1 MSVCLYLQDLTV
13 TFETNSSS
21 KTLKAHNFPA
31 LKHWLFIW
39 RNCHHNDFL
48 WLLPVIKAVLARS
61 LAVMTE
67 QKQYERTI
75 GKTLGSISHV
85 LWSAWA
91 MSMYNC
97 GQGKGLNRHIG
108 VFDRLVFGWFMKA
121 WSKTNILSWNRR
133 HVCELKRQ
141 SSPPSPHFKAIMY
154 IVYGD
159 YGGLEGGGCVL
170 WKRSICSFASPL
182 FSRLSCNPKCSQ
194 LCCKILFCKSI
205 VCGRNTPISNKKFVF
220 GALTFGIK

>member
-121 WSKTNILSWNRR
+121 WSKTNILSWNRTGFTLQLA
-133 HVCELKRQ
+133 VM
-141 SSPPSPHFKAIMY
+141 SSPFSPSQGHH
-154 IVYGD
+154 VYCIW
-159 YGGLEGGGCVL
+159 GLWGIARG
-170 WKRSICSFASPL
+170 
-182 FSRLSCNPKCSQ
+182 RLCFVKEIH
-194 LCCKILFCKSI
+194 LLFCLPL
-205 VCGRNTPISNKKFVF
+205 V
-220 GALTFGIK
+220 